1 MASNNWVL
9 TLVACLQT
17 LGYVSTQ
24 SLVSKAGSCHD
35 PVTVQCSAVQ
45 CSDGLHGA
53 LEQGWPVGKFL
64 GWVLWEGLTAVVG

>member
-17 LGYVSTQ
+17 LEYVSTQ

-35 PVTVQCSAVQ
+35 PVTVQCS
-45 CSDGLHGA
+45 DGLHDA

-64 GWVLWEGLTAVVG
+64 GWVLWEGLAAVVG